1 LEKLELLENQLEIS
15 QDKIKMIK
23 EARSNETR
31 DTAKKIEELR
41 AKSQI
46 YIKRIAELENSI
58 VEIDSRNIFNA
69 R

>member
-1 LEKLELLENQLEIS
+1 LEKLELLENQLEVS

>member
-1 LEKLELLENQLEIS
+1 MEKLELLENQLEIS

>member
-1 LEKLELLENQLEIS
+1 MEKLELLENQLEIS

-23 EARSNETR
+23 EARSNEAR

-58 VEIDSRNIFNA
+58 VEIDSRNIFNG